1 MCQTR
6 TLVSDRILSLN
17 ITNIYK
23 KVFFFLYQIKTQ
35 ILSCIS
41 KIKIERWTNLF
52 KKLQFLEENDNFLCE
67 SENLNYFNRKGKL

>member
-6 TLVSDRILSLN
+6 ILVSDRILSLN

-23 KVFFFLYQIKTQ
+23 KVFFLYQIKTQ

-41 KIKIERWTNLF
+41 KIKIERWTNIF